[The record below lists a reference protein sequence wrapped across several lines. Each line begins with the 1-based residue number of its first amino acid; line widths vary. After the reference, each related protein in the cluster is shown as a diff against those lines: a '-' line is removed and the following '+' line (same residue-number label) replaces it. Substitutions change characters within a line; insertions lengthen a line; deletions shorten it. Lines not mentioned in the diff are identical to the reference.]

1 MAKYQLYCERG
12 LPQGDGSSLSGFIV
26 NGSIFGAVK
35 WRVFYDARSPHH
47 QSGQLWIYLN
57 L

>member
-1 MAKYQLYCERG
+1 MSGGFLKVMG
-12 LPQGDGSSLSGFIV
+12 LNCLDGFIV

-35 WRVFYDARSPHH
+35 WRFFMTHAVHLIR
-47 QSGQLWIYLN
+47 IYLD